1 MSTPEELSNT
11 SPGGAEGSPWTVL
24 HSRSLSD
31 LDLLQA
37 DVVGSDSRDADLFLR
52 FVRATSALAHDEDR
66 LLAVVSDFT
75 FMAFPQANHFA
86 LVVNKPG
93 TEEMELLLARSRGG
107 ADTTVAL
114 SQTLVLK
121 VMTDGISLLYSNSK
135 EALAASDSI
144 QLSRIQAAICAPL
157 WSREHTFGVIQLD
170 VRHPGKGMFGRKDV
184 DRLALFSHYVALVLD
199 NLRLYREQREALEST
214 IHALIVSLSFKDPE
228 TAAHSE
234 RVKLVAVHLGR
245 AMGLSG
251 SDLDQLR
258 VAAVLHDMGKQGVS
272 DEVLFKPSR
281 LTDEEREEM
290 SRHAHLTQD
299 ILDRIRYPNALKN
312 VPMIAA
318 YHHEKMTGDGPY
330 KIPAALIPIQSRI
343 IAVADV
349 FDALVSAR
357 AYKKPMPVAQVLVIL
372 EQGRDLEWDGQV
384 VDTLVRELDAV
395 LLKVYSKTRT
405 LGITEH
411 GEDGLK
417 AA

>member
-1 MSTPEELSNT
+1 MATPEEDPGILSKG
-11 SPGGAEGSPWTVL
+11 PHGSQWTVL
-24 HSRSLSD
+24 HSRSMSD
-31 LDLLQA
+31 LDLLQS
-37 DVVGSDSRDADLFLR
+37 DVVGSDGRDADLFLR

-66 LLAVVSDFT
+66 MLAVVSDFT

-86 LVVNKPG
+86 LVVEKPDS
-93 TEEMELLLARSRGG
+93 EEMELLLARSRGG

-114 SQTLVLK
+114 SQTLVRK
-121 VMTDGISLLYSNSK
+121 VMSDGVSLLYSNSM
-135 EALAASDSI
+135 EVLTDSDSL

-234 RVKLVAVHLGR
+234 RVKAVAVHLGR

-251 SDLDQLR
+251 PELDSLR
-258 VAAVLHDMGKQGVS
+258 VAAVLHDMGKQGIS

-281 LTDEEREEM
+281 LTEEEREEM

-299 ILDRIRYPNALKN
+299 ILDRIRYPNHLKN

-330 KIPAALIPIQSRI
+330 KIPSAQIPVQSRI

-349 FDALVSAR
+349 FDALISAR
-357 AYKKPMPVAQVLVIL
+357 AYKKPMPFSQALAIL
-372 EQGRDLEWDGQV
+372 EQGKGLEWDANV
-384 VDTLVRELDAV
+384 VEALVNELDAV
-395 LLKVYSKTRT
+395 LLKVYGKTRAP
-405 LGITEH
+405 GITSL
-411 GEDGLK
+411 GEDDLQ